1 VFDALRGFPHVDVS
15 GRRCDFQ
22 QLGVPSLAVVRNGVA
37 RRFPAVMLVISLS
50 ATRSK
55 IVTIKVRT
63 LDAHQK
69 LPFPAGSDAQARW
82 AHRGATQVWNTP
94 ETYQLTCTRIRT

>member
-1 VFDALRGFPHVDVS
+1 MLCAGSLMS
-15 GRRCDFQ
+15 MS
-22 QLGVPSLAVVRNGVA
+22 LGVGANFSNWGPSLAVVRNGVA